1 MAPIRRRT
9 RFRRCYRAFARY
21 ALGARKPDFAFGPQP
36 RRIGDTGLFVA
47 PNPSPA
53 NAHFRPADQ
62 VTWYDRLADWLE
74 GPDRRRAEDGSAGQ
88 GGRGSVP
95 D

>member
-9 RFRRCYRAFARY
+9 RSRRCYRAFARY

-36 RRIGDTGLFVA
+36 RRIGDTRLFVA

-53 NAHFRPADQ
+53 NAHFRSADQ
-62 VTWYDRLADWLE
+62 VAWYDRLADWLE
-74 GPDRRRAEDGSAGQ
+74 GPDRPRAENGPAGQ
-88 GGRGSVP
+88 DGRGSSP